1 VRTAILVVLVF
12 GASLLATACAPAA
25 AAVVPSAAVS
35 DRPAVALAAAAEGEL
50 TLDITG
56 LI

>member
-12 GASLLATACAPAA
+12 GASLLATACTPAA

-50 TLDITG
+50 TLDIAG